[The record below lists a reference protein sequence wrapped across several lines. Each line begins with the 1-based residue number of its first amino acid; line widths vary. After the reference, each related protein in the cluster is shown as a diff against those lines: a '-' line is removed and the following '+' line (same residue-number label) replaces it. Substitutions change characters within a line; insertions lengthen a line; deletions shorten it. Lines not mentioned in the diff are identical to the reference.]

1 MWNGS
6 PEGMRPGANPVPL
19 DEVRLSAKPTGL
31 RWMGSLY
38 TFEGVQPS
46 IRTSEHLTRCG
57 SAMTS
62 TPPNWDHDRQRHQAA
77 PFSQSRQ
84 HHSLP
89 VSNCYSQSRKH
100 GAGLQ
105 LSMGAWRRSRP
116 TECDSTFRPIRAYA
130 ACNIRPRGTYAS
142 TEQESTCQD
151 IASPIQRP
159 RPNRDSLR
167 DRQLH
172 ASISSDWPASG
183 ALTPSRWGNP

>member
-62 TPPNWDHDRQRHQAA
+62 TPPNWDHDRQRHQQPRFHDHDNIIRSPSQTATRRVGNMVPVCSSAWELGGAA
-77 PFSQSRQ
+77 GRLSATRHSGPFEHMR
-84 HHSLP
+84 H
-89 VSNCYSQSRKH
+89 
-100 GAGLQ
+100 
-105 LSMGAWRRSRP
+105 
-116 TECDSTFRPIRAYA
+116 A
-130 ACNIRPRGTYAS
+130 AS
-142 TEQESTCQD
+142 DQE
-151 IASPIQRP
+151 
-159 RPNRDSLR
+159 
-167 DRQLH
+167 
-172 ASISSDWPASG
+172 G
-183 ALTPSRWGNP
+183 LTPAQSKRAPVRTLPRQFNVRDPIETLFATDNSMHPSAPTGLHPAP